1 MASGHENAHFYC
13 ANVNYWLRYVGMIIR
28 KISCYLRKKLHDLRD
43 LLDRNYWAFIFDNY
57 IFLIAFFLI
66 YLKLNLLLRQK

>member
-1 MASGHENAHFYC
+1 MASGHQNAHFYC

-57 IFLIAFFLI
+57 IFLIVFF
-66 YLKLNLLLRQK
+66 